1 MKDCASEI
9 KTLTAIKS
17 QVASGEATAINGN
30 TIDKLG
36 FESGVFALQV
46 GDTTGTPT
54 RFGITFKVQES
65 SGETAAA
72 IATNWADVSG
82 MTKTYSGETVAT
94 QGDLG
99 GEINVDFKP
108 LGRYVRC
115 VATPTFTAGS
125 SPKINI
131 GAVVVLGEAKVVPI

>member
-17 QVASGEATAINGN
+17 QVASGEATAINGY
-30 TIDKLG
+30 TIDKQG
-36 FESGVFALQV
+36 FSSGTFAVQV

-72 IATNWADVSG
+72 INANWADVSG
-82 MTKTYSGETVAT
+82 KSLTYSGETVAT

-99 GEINVDFKP
+99 GEINVDFRT

-131 GAVVVLGEAKVVPI
+131 GATVVLGEAAITPV